1 MKDFIQDP
9 AVVVGGGIIA
19 LLLIMLV
26 HYNTNVPGNPISVY
40 CDTATNVEYLVWSGS
55 KKGSMTPRLNL
66 DGTVAR
72 CSE

>member
-1 MKDFIQDP
+1 MKDKTIWL
-9 AVVVGGGIIA
+9 A
-19 LLLIMLV
+19 MLV
-26 HYNTNVPGNPISVY
+26 FLLAIAIYMLVNPVKPSDEISTY